1 MGPDTWE
8 GAGRPRIGPYR
19 LLDLL
24 GEGGMG
30 EVWLAEQTEPVHRRV
45 ALKLIKRGM
54 DTDQVVARFE
64 AERQALAVMDHPGIA
79 RVFDA
84 GATEDGRP
92 YFVMELVQG
101 VPITEY
107 CDTHR
112 LSLDERIRLFVDVC
126 RGVQHA
132 HLKGVIHRDLKPS
145 NILVTVK
152 EDEAV
157 VKIIDFG
164 IAKALGHDLTDRTLV
179 TRVGQIV
186 GTPAYMSP
194 EQAEMSGLDVDT
206 RTDVYALGVTLY
218 ELLVGARPLEFP
230 SGADEAVRYV
240 IRNTEVPRPSTKLT
254 TLGEAGD
261 TIAHRR
267 RTTADALRKNLR
279 SDLDWII
286 LKAVEKDRTR
296 RYDTANGL
304 ASDLERHLKN
314 EPVLARPPSA
324 RYRARK
330 FVQRHRMGVAA
341 GGIVAAALLLGF
353 ALATVGM
360 LRAQRAEGRAEA
372 EAEAANKVAEFLV
385 ELFQVSDPS
394 AALGNTITAREI
406 LDRGAD
412 RIERELAGQPTL
424 QGRLMEVM
432 GRVYTSLGLY
442 GEAEPLLLQSL
453 EVRRGALGNTSPDVA
468 SGLHALAWL
477 YRMQWRLDE
486 ALPLARE
493 GAEIL
498 EGFADPGALDYAR
511 TLQLLGMIQRD
522 QGNLQEGRESLER
535 SLAIREVALG
545 PDDPEVAETLYHL
558 GWLSLREGDYAQ
570 ARALYERSCAIAEET
585 RDPDSPELGWCYN
598 DLGIVLERLGEWEG
612 AMEHYGRA
620 LAIFEKVLSPDH
632 ANLAAIHNNLGSLY
646 WRTGDLPAA
655 RRQYERA
662 LEIREVAFGPE
673 HPETSAVLMNLGLVT
688 QYEGSYQDS
697 YDLYSRALAIDEKT
711 LGPNSTRVAST
722 LGNLGFLLRSV
733 GEYRE
738 ALQALERSLEIL
750 QETVGPESP
759 ELLSNLT
766 NLGHLHRDMG
776 HPGDAVEYFE
786 RCVAITLQTFT
797 AESPRLGTPYANLA
811 GALNDLGQ
819 FQRALLRAHDAGRA
833 GAEHP
838 DASWLELAY
847 WEEGRARLGLG
858 EAEASDSLF
867 ALVLEA
873 IEKREGPESGYLAE
887 MQARKLAMKGDLT
900 GSLEW
905 FEEAI
910 RRGGHSPRLLRT
922 PELNPIRGLPG
933 YEALAGEIRV
943 VLRK

>member
-1 MGPDTWE
+1 MTKETPE
-8 GAGRPRIGPYR
+8 PSARPRIGPYR

-30 EVWLAEQTEPVHRRV
+30 EVWLVEQTEPVHRRV

-107 CDTHR
+107 SDTHR

-126 RGVQHA
+126 RAVQHA

-145 NILVTVK
+145 NVLVTVK

-254 TLGEAGD
+254 TLGEARD
-261 TIAHRR
+261 TIAQRR
-267 RTTADALRKNLR
+267 RTTVDALRKNLR

-304 ASDLERHLKN
+304 AADLERHLRD

-324 RYRARK
+324 RYRAAK
-330 FVQRHRMGVAA
+330 FVRRHRMGVAA
-341 GGIVAAALLLGF
+341 GSAVAAALVLGF
-353 ALATVGM
+353 ALATAGM
-360 LRAQRAEGRAEA
+360 LRAQRAERRAEA
-372 EAEAANKVAEFLV
+372 EAEAANKVAEFLA
-385 ELFQVSDPS
+385 ELFQVNDPS
-394 AALGNTITAREI
+394 EALGNSITAREI

-412 RIERELAGQPTL
+412 RIERELVGQPTL

-442 GEAEPLLLQSL
+442 REAEPLLQQSL
-453 EVRRGALGNTSPDVA
+453 EVRRGAPGDVDPDVA

-477 YRMQWRLDE
+477 YRTQWRLDE
-486 ALPLARE
+486 ALPMARD
-493 GAEIL
+493 AADLL
-498 EGFADPGALDYAR
+498 ERFAGPGDPDFAR

-522 QGNLQEGRESLER
+522 QGNFEEGRANLER
-535 SLAIREVALG
+535 SLAIREAALG
-545 PDDPEVAETLYHL
+545 PNHGDVGESLYHL
-558 GWLSLREGDYAQ
+558 GWLSLREGDYSR
-570 ARALYERSCAIAEET
+570 ARALYERACAIAEGT
-585 RDPDSPELGWCYN
+585 KDPNSPELGWCYN
-598 DLGIVLERLGEWEG
+598 DLGIVLERLDEPE
-612 AMEHYGRA
+612 AARKHYEKA
-620 LAIFEKVLSPDH
+620 LAIFEKVFSPEH
-632 ANLAAIHNNLGSLY
+632 STLAAIHNNLGTLA
-646 WRTGDLPAA
+646 WRMGEYPAA
-655 RRQYERA
+655 RIHYQLA
-662 LEIREVAFGPE
+662 LAIREAAFGHQ
-673 HPETSAVLMNLGLVT
+673 HPETAGALMNLALLS
-688 QYEGSYQDS
+688 QSEGDYQEAH
-697 YDLYSRALAIDEKT
+697 DLYRKALAIEESA
-711 LGPNSTRVAST
+711 LGPNSMRVANT
-722 LGNLGFLLRSV
+722 LGNLGYLLRVV
-733 GEYRE
+733 GEYTE
-738 ALQALERSLEIL
+738 ALEVLSRSLRISEEIL
-750 QETVGPESP
+750 GPESP
-759 ELLSNLT
+759 ELLSTLT
-766 NLGHLHRDMG
+766 NLGYLCRDMG
-776 HPGDAVEYFE
+776 RPGEAVGFWE
-786 RCVAITLQTFT
+786 RVVDINRETFSG
-797 AESPRLGTPYANLA
+797 ESARIGAAKSRLA
-811 GALNDLGQ
+811 GALNDMGQ
-819 FQRALLRAHDAGRA
+819 FQQALLPAR
-833 GAEHP
+833 GAAELGAQHP
-838 DASWLELAY
+838 DASWRELPY
-847 WEEGRARLGLG
+847 WEEARAQLGLG
-858 EAEASDSLF
+858 EREAADSLF
-867 ALVLEA
+867 ALALEV
-873 IEKREGPESGYLAE
+873 IEGLSGPESGYLAE
-887 MQARKLAMKGDLT
+887 MQARKFALLGDEAK
-900 GSLEW
+900 SLEW
-905 FEEAI
+905 FGEAI
-910 RRGGHSPRLLRT
+910 RRGNRSLTLLRA
-922 PELNPIRGLPG
+922 PELAPIRRLPEYG
-933 YEALAGEIRV
+933 PLADQIRV
-943 VLRK
+943 VLRR

>member
-1 MGPDTWE
+1 MPQETPE
-8 GAGRPRIGPYR
+8 SSGRTRIGPYR

-30 EVWLAEQTEPVHRRV
+30 EVWLAEQMEPVHRRV

-126 RGVQHA
+126 RAVQHA

-152 EDEAV
+152 EDEPV

-254 TLGEAGD
+254 TLGEAQD
-261 TIAHRR
+261 TIARCR
-267 RTTADALRKNLR
+267 RTTVDALRKHLR

-304 ASDLERHLKN
+304 AADLERHLKN

-330 FVQRHRMGVAA
+330 FVRRHRMGVAA
-341 GGIVAAALLLGF
+341 GGVVTAALVLGF

-360 LRAQRAEGRAEA
+360 LRAQRAERRAEA
-372 EAEAANKVAEFLV
+372 EAEAATKVAEFLV
-385 ELFQVSDPS
+385 ELFQVNDPS
-394 AALGNTITAREI
+394 EALGNTITAREI

-412 RIERELAGQPTL
+412 RIERELVGQPAL
-424 QGRLMEVM
+424 QGRLMETM
-432 GRVYTSLGLY
+432 GSVYTSLGLY
-442 GEAEPLLLQSL
+442 EEAEPLLRQSL
-453 EVRRGALGNTSPDVA
+453 EVRRGALGDASPEVA

-477 YRMQWRLDE
+477 YRTQWRLDE
-486 ALPLARE
+486 ALPMARE
-493 GAEIL
+493 AAELL
-498 EGFADPGALDYAR
+498 ERFAGPGDPDFAR

-522 QGNLQEGRESLER
+522 QGNFEEGRASLER
-535 SLAIREVALG
+535 SLAIREAALG
-545 PDDPEVAETLYHL
+545 PDHSDVGETLYHL
-558 GWLSLREGDYAQ
+558 GWLTLREGNYSQ
-570 ARALYERSCAIAEET
+570 ARTLYERACAIAEET
-585 RDPDSPELGWCYN
+585 RDPNSPELGWCYN
-598 DLGIVLERLGEWEG
+598 DLGIVLVRLDEREA
-612 AMEHYGRA
+612 AMGYLERA

-632 ANLAAIHNNLGSLY
+632 ATLAAIHNNLGGLY
-646 WRTGDLPAA
+646 SRGGDMPAA
-655 RRQYERA
+655 RGHYERA
-662 LEIREVAFGPE
+662 LKIREVAFGLE
-673 HPETSAVLMNLGLVT
+673 HPETSVTLMNLGLVT

-697 YDLYSRALAIDEKT
+697 YDLYRRALAIDEKT
-711 LGPNSTRVAST
+711 LGPNSMRVATT

-733 GEYRE
+733 GEYGEARE
-738 ALQALERSLEIL
+738 ALTRSLRIRE
-750 QETVGPESP
+750 ETVGPESP
-759 ELLSNLT
+759 QLLSNLT

-776 HPGDAVEYFE
+776 RPREAVEYFE
-786 RCVAITLQTFT
+786 RSVGINAQTFT
-797 AESPRLGTPYANLA
+797 AESPRLGPAYANLA
-811 GALNDLGQ
+811 GALNDAGQ
-819 FQRALLRAHDAGRA
+819 FQKAILVARDA
-833 GAEHP
+833 AEIGTDYPEGTWHH
-838 DASWLELAY
+838 LAR
-847 WEEGRARLGLG
+847 WEEARARLGL
-858 EAEASDSLF
+858 EEVDAADSLF
-867 ALVLEA
+867 ALALEV
-873 IEKREGPESGYLAE
+873 IEGQGGPESGFLAE
-887 MQARKLAMKGDLT
+887 MQARRFAMKGDLT
-900 GSLEW
+900 RSLEW

-910 RRGGHSPRLLRT
+910 RRGNRNLTLLRA
-922 PELNPIRGLPG
+922 PELAPIRDLPG
-933 YEALAGEIRV
+933 YGPLASEIRV